1 MKIKTGLLSLMIVCG
16 ACSRTTQPAD
26 VLKDNFDFASGQL
39 NFAFSE
45 IDQVKSA
52 FTEEQKEKMLVS
64 PRNIEPDGSLR
75 LVASRDWCSGFFP
88 GELLCSIGQSLLRAT
103 VWFNKQSAHFQGQCF
118 LADLKQQ
125 LTPAALSEML
135 RTLNIGWA
143 GLKNK
148 AFFCLKPKIGIIVQ
162 K

>member
-64 PRNIEPDGSLR
+64 PRNIEPDGSLH
-75 LVASRDWCSGFFP
+75 LVA
-88 GELLCSIGQSLLRAT
+88 
-103 VWFNKQSAHFQGQCF
+103 
-118 LADLKQQ
+118 
-125 LTPAALSEML
+125 
-135 RTLNIGWA
+135 
-143 GLKNK
+143 
-148 AFFCLKPKIGIIVQ
+148 
-162 K
+162 

>member
-64 PRNIEPDGSLR
+64 PRNIEPDLPHLLNVKRPMAVRMIWALR
-75 LVASRDWCSGFFP
+75 CSVVLVTD
-88 GELLCSIGQSLLRAT
+88 
-103 VWFNKQSAHFQGQCF
+103 
-118 LADLKQQ
+118 
-125 LTPAALSEML
+125 
-135 RTLNIGWA
+135 
-143 GLKNK
+143 
-148 AFFCLKPKIGIIVQ
+148 IV
-162 K
+162 

>member
-88 GELLCSIGQSLLRAT
+88 GELWYMYEYTGNEYWRQKAEEFTAPIEREKTNGVRMIWALR
-103 VWFNKQSAHFQGQCF
+103 CF
-118 LADLKQQ
+118 VVLVTD
-125 LTPAALSEML
+125 
-135 RTLNIGWA
+135 
-143 GLKNK
+143 
-148 AFFCLKPKIGIIVQ
+148 IV
-162 K
+162 

>member
-52 FTEEQKEKMLVS
+52 FTT
-64 PRNIEPDGSLR
+64 GWFT
-75 LVASRDWCSGFFP
+75 ASRRFTGLVQRILSG
-88 GELLCSIGQSLLRAT
+88 R
-103 VWFNKQSAHFQGQCF
+103 
-118 LADLKQQ
+118 
-125 LTPAALSEML
+125 
-135 RTLNIGWA
+135 
-143 GLKNK
+143 
-148 AFFCLKPKIGIIVQ
+148 IVVYV
-162 K
+162 

>member
-64 PRNIEPDGSLR
+64 PRNIEPVKRPMAVPMIWALKYFVV
-75 LVASRDWCSGFFP
+75 LVTD
-88 GELLCSIGQSLLRAT
+88 T
-103 VWFNKQSAHFQGQCF
+103 V
-118 LADLKQQ
+118 
-125 LTPAALSEML
+125 
-135 RTLNIGWA
+135 
-143 GLKNK
+143 
-148 AFFCLKPKIGIIVQ
+148 
-162 K
+162 